1 MLGQVWLMRTDVPC
15 DSISIWKGTRLLPAC
30 PFVFILTLNL
40 GFLPL
45 LFTKSLSFARRDL

>member
-1 MLGQVWLMRTDVPC
+1 MLGQVWLMKADMPC
-15 DSISIWKGTRLLPAC
+15 DSVSIWKGTRLLPTC